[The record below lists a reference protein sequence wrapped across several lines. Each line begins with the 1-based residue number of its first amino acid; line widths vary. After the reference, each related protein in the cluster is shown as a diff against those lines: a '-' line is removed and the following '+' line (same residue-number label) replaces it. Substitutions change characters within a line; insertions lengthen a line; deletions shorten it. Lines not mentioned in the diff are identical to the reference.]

1 MSGRLGAI
9 VDGKELKEVEARE
22 LWAEFSA
29 HLDEHQ
35 LDFKGFAAKKG
46 WSSIKPEHK
55 GGRAVLVVVT
65 VPKAKPSRPR
75 R

>member
-1 MSGRLGAI
+1 MSGRLAAT
-9 VDGKELKEVEARE
+9 VDGKPLKEAEARE

-35 LDFKGFAAKKG
+35 LDFDGFAKKKG
-46 WSSIKPEHK
+46 WASIKPEHK

-65 VPKAKPSRPR
+65 STTKRKPTP
-75 R
+75 